1 MPQQCCCGRC
11 LWRVRTAQEQLR
23 QRYRKIYE
31 DYRPQL
37 MFWKEVLLMRKL
49 LFAVIVVMLNNNIE
63 MQYVWLQEDTWCAS
77 PQPQAPRAL
86 ELFAARSF
94 SRW

>member
-1 MPQQCCCGRC
+1 MPVGGRHWACVVLGCLGAQCCCGRC

-63 MQYVWLQEDTWCAS
+63 MQ
-77 PQPQAPRAL
+77 
-86 ELFAARSF
+86 
-94 SRW
+94 